1 MLSTDDMVNWTYHGL
16 IDVKA
21 LSPWGIASWA
31 PSIVSRVES
40 DGKTH
45 FYLYYSNSGAG
56 VGVLTSTSPVGPWT
70 DPLGRML
77 VSQFTQGLGHCRAPF
92 DPGAVIDDEGTG
104 WLSFGGGGKRE
115 VGTDYMPALSAW
127 AKT

>member
-40 DGKTH
+40 DGKT
-45 FYLYYSNSGAG
+45 YA
-56 VGVLTSTSPVGPWT
+56 
-70 DPLGRML
+70 

-104 WLSFGGGGKRE
+104 WLSFGGGGKGE
-115 VGTDYMPALSAW
+115 VGTDYMPEDARIVRLGKDLISLDSEIVETKAPYR
-127 AKT
+127 T

>member
-40 DGKTH
+40 DGKT
-45 FYLYYSNSGAG
+45 YA
-56 VGVLTSTSPVGPWT
+56 
-70 DPLGRML
+70 

>member
-31 PSIVSRVES
+31 PSIVSRVE
-40 DGKTH
+40 
-45 FYLYYSNSGAG
+45 
-56 VGVLTSTSPVGPWT
+56 WT
-70 DPLGRML
+70 VRRML

>member
-1 MLSTDDMVNWTYHGL
+1 
-16 IDVKA
+16 
-21 LSPWGIASWA
+21 
-31 PSIVSRVES
+31 
-40 DGKTH
+40 
-45 FYLYYSNSGAG
+45 
-56 VGVLTSTSPVGPWT
+56 
-70 DPLGRML
+70 ML
-77 VSQFTQGLGHCRAPF
+77 VSQFTQGLGHCKAPF

>member
-40 DGKTH
+40 DGKT
-45 FYLYYSNSGAG
+45 YAG
-56 VGVLTSTSPVGPWT
+56 EPVHPRIR
-70 DPLGRML
+70 PL
-77 VSQFTQGLGHCRAPF
+77 QGSFR
-92 DPGAVIDDEGTG
+92 PGAVIDDEGTG

>member
-1 MLSTDDMVNWTYHGL
+1 MGYSLMGAIHR
-16 IDVKA
+16 
-21 LSPWGIASWA
+21 IA
-31 PSIVSRVES
+31 VR
-40 DGKTH
+40 
-45 FYLYYSNSGAG
+45 
-56 VGVLTSTSPVGPWT
+56 
-70 DPLGRML
+70 RML

>member
-40 DGKTH
+40 DGKT
-45 FYLYYSNSGAG
+45 YAG
-56 VGVLTSTSPVGPWT
+56 EPVHPRIR
-70 DPLGRML
+70 PL
-77 VSQFTQGLGHCRAPF
+77 QGSFRPR
-92 DPGAVIDDEGTG
+92 AVIDDEGTG

>member
-1 MLSTDDMVNWTYHGL
+1 
-16 IDVKA
+16 
-21 LSPWGIASWA
+21 
-31 PSIVSRVES
+31 
-40 DGKTH
+40 
-45 FYLYYSNSGAG
+45 
-56 VGVLTSTSPVGPWT
+56 
-70 DPLGRML
+70 ML

-104 WLSFGGGGKRE
+104 WLSFGGGGKVE

>member
-1 MLSTDDMVNWTYHGL
+1 
-16 IDVKA
+16 
-21 LSPWGIASWA
+21 
-31 PSIVSRVES
+31 
-40 DGKTH
+40 
-45 FYLYYSNSGAG
+45 
-56 VGVLTSTSPVGPWT
+56 
-70 DPLGRML
+70 ML

-127 AKT
+127 AKTMICKVRQKKDGLEIESIFFLYISNKIITYSGYPLYPMRSTVLHLLGSLLLSL

>member
-40 DGKTH
+40 DGKT
-45 FYLYYSNSGAG
+45 YAG
-56 VGVLTSTSPVGPWT
+56 
-70 DPLGRML
+70 
-77 VSQFTQGLGHCRAPF
+77 SQFTQGLGHCRAPF